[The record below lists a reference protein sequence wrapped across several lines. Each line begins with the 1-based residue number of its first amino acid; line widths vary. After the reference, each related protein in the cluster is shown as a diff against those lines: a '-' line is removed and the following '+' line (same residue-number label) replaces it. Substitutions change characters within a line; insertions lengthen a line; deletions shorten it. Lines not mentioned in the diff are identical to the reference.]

1 MKEQHITEKTDQLPS
16 REPEDDLRRYEQLVS
31 TSSELASFIDTS
43 FTHRAVNDVYLDFFQ
58 TAREDLVGRTVEE
71 TTGED
76 LFESVLK
83 PRLERCLS
91 GSQVNFQLWWSNT
104 KHGRRLLDF
113 EYQPVRSVSGWVA
126 GILAIV
132 RDMTEGKRASDT
144 LRQSEQRFRD
154 FSEIVGD
161 WLWELDAGLRFT
173 YLSKPF
179 EALTGEPSE
188 RYLGRRYQ
196 TVMESQCDDPES
208 WKRHTKDVS
217 ARRPFEKVDFRWA
230 YADGTARIVSMTGRP
245 LFSAN
250 SEFLGYRGVGR
261 NVTDSRIL
269 EQQRSD
275 HDTRDSVTGLM
286 NRRALERC
294 LQKVLVNVHT
304 DPIEYAF
311 CYLDLDQFKV
321 INDAC
326 GHVAGDEL
334 LRQVGELLAKQLEDG
349 DTLAYLG
356 GDEFGVLLHDCTVP
370 EARRRAGNMRKSFT
384 DFRFSWDDKRFIV
397 AVSIGV
403 VPITAA
409 SSDIGALLRKA
420 DTACY
425 VAKET
430 GGDRIHAYDSND
442 PEQSQRNQDLRCAAL
457 INQALEQ
464 DRFHLNVQ
472 PIVPIKQ
479 SEDAGLRYE
488 VLLRMDDDE
497 EKAVSPE
504 FFVPV
509 AERYNLATKIDRWVI
524 HSTFGWL
531 ADNPEHQERLQL
543 CLINLSAHSI
553 VDERFLEF
561 VCGYFDEGWIK
572 PDPICF
578 EITET
583 AAVANLSRATRFMIG
598 LKVRGCRFA
607 LDNFGSGLSSFKHLK
622 NLPVDYLTIDGG
634 LIRGIV
640 DDPDDQA
647 MVKSINEMAHLMGKT
662 TIAEYVENESI
673 FNTLKEIGVD
683 YVQGNYFGRADSI
696 DRMT

>member
-1 MKEQHITEKTDQLPS
+1 MKGQYIGEKTDQLKS
-16 REPEDDLRRYEQLVS
+16 SEPGDNLRRYEELVS
-31 TSSELASFIDTS
+31 ASGEFASFIDAS
-43 FTHRAVNDVYLDFFQ
+43 FTHRAVNDIYLDYFQ
-58 TAREDLVGRTVEE
+58 LSREDIVGRTVEE

-76 LFESVLK
+76 LFESVFR

-91 GSQVNFQLWWSNT
+91 GDQVNFQLWWSDT

-113 EYQPVRSVSGWVA
+113 EYQPFRNVAGWVA

-132 RDMTEGKRASDT
+132 RDMTEGKLASDA
-144 LRQSEQRFRD
+144 LRHSEQRFRD
-154 FSEIVGD
+154 FSEIIVD

-179 EALTGEPSE
+179 EELTGESCE
-188 RYLGRRYQ
+188 RYLGRLYQ
-196 TVMESQCDDPES
+196 TVLESRCDTPEC
-208 WKRHTKDVS
+208 WTRHVKDLS
-217 ARRPFEKVDFRWA
+217 ARRPFENVDFTWTG
-230 YADGTARIVSMTGRP
+230 ADGSTRIICMSGRP

-250 SEFLGYRGVGR
+250 SEFLGYRGMGR
-261 NVTDSRIL
+261 NVTDSRAL
-269 EQQRSD
+269 EQQHSD
-275 HDTRDSVTGLM
+275 QDKRDPVTGLM
-286 NRRALERC
+286 NRQTFERH
-294 LQKVLVNVHT
+294 LQSLLTNAHT
-304 DPIEYAF
+304 DPVECAF

-326 GHVAGDEL
+326 GHIAGDEL
-334 LRQVGELLAKQLEDG
+334 LRQVGELLSKQLGDG
-349 DTLAYLG
+349 DVLAYLG
-356 GDEFGVLLHDCTVP
+356 GDEFGVLLHDCAVP
-370 EARRRAGNMRKSFT
+370 EARRRAGHMRKSLMR
-384 DFRFSWDDKRFIV
+384 FRFVCDDKRFIV
-397 AVSIGV
+397 AASMGV
-403 VPITAA
+403 VPLTAA
-409 SSDIGALLRKA
+409 SNDIDAMLRKA
-420 DTACY
+420 DMACY
-425 VAKET
+425 VAKST
-430 GGDRIHAYDSND
+430 GGNRIHTYDPND
-442 PEQSQRNQDLRCAAL
+442 PEQSQRDKDLRCAAL
-457 INQALEQ
+457 INQTLEQ
-464 DRFHLNVQ
+464 DRFRLNVQ
-472 PIVPIKQ
+472 AIVPVKQ
-479 SEDAGLRYE
+479 SEDTGLRYE
-488 VLLRMDDDE
+488 VLLRMDGDDDE
-497 EKAVSPE
+497 VVSPE

-509 AERYNLATKIDRWVI
+509 AERYNLATEIDRWVI

-531 ADNPEHQERLQL
+531 ADNPEHQDRLQL
-543 CLINLSAHSI
+543 CLINLSPHSI
-553 VDERFLEF
+553 VDENFLEF

-662 TIAEYVENESI
+662 TIAEHVENERI
-673 FNTLKEIGVD
+673 FKTLKEIGVD
-683 YVQGNYFGRADSI
+683 YVQGNYFGRASSI

>member
-1 MKEQHITEKTDQLPS
+1 MKGQHITEKTDQLLS
-16 REPEDDLRRYEQLVS
+16 REPQDNLRRYEQLVS

-43 FTHRAVNDVYLDFFQ
+43 FTHRAVNDIYLDYFQ

-71 TTGED
+71 ATGED
-76 LFESVLK
+76 LFESVFR

-91 GSQVNFQLWWSNT
+91 GNQVNFQLWWSHT

-113 EYQPVRSVSGWVA
+113 EYQPVRNVSGWVA

-144 LRQSEQRFRD
+144 LRHSEQRFRD
-154 FSEIVGD
+154 FSEIIAD

-179 EALTGEPSE
+179 EALTGEPCE

-196 TVMESQCDDPES
+196 TVLETRCDNSES
-208 WKRHTKDVS
+208 WKPHAKDVS
-217 ARRPFEKVDFRWA
+217 ARRPFENVDFTWTC
-230 YADGTARIVSMTGRP
+230 ADGTTRIIRMTGRP

-261 NVTDSRIL
+261 NVTDSRTL

-275 HDTRDSVTGLM
+275 QDTRDPVTGLM
-286 NRRALERC
+286 NRRTFERS
-294 LQKVLVNVHT
+294 LQKILANVHT

-326 GHVAGDEL
+326 GHIAGDEL
-334 LRQVGELLAKQLEDG
+334 LRQVGELLSKQLEDG

-356 GDEFGVLLHDCTVP
+356 GDEFGALLHDCTVP
-370 EARRRAGNMRKSFT
+370 EARRRTGNMRKLFT
-384 DFRFSWDDKRFIV
+384 EFRFPWDEKRFIV
-397 AVSIGV
+397 AASIGV

-409 SSDIGALLRKA
+409 SSDVGALLRKA

-425 VAKET
+425 VAKEA
-430 GGDRIHAYDSND
+430 GGNRTHAYDPND
-442 PEQSQRNQDLRCAAL
+442 PEQSQRDQDLRCAAL

-472 PIVPIKQ
+472 PIVPVKQ

-488 VLLRMDDDE
+488 VLLRMDDDDDE
-497 EKAVSPE
+497 VVSPE
-504 FFVPV
+504 FFIPV
-509 AERYNLATKIDRWVI
+509 AERYNLATQIDRWVI

-553 VDERFLEF
+553 VDEHFLEF

-662 TIAEYVENESI
+662 TIAEHVENESI
-673 FNTLKEIGVD
+673 FEKLKEIGVD
-683 YVQGNYFGRADSI
+683 YVQGNYFGRANPI